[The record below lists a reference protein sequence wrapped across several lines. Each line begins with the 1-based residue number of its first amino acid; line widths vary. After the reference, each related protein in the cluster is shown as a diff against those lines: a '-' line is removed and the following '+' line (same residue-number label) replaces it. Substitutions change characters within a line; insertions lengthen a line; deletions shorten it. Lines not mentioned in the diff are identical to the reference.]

1 MKYPKEYLDEIKTRL
16 KVSTVVSKT
25 VSLKK
30 RGKEFVGLSPFKN
43 EKTPSFTV
51 NDEKEFYH
59 CFATSEHGNIFDFI
73 MKTQNLKF
81 GEAVKHLAQLA
92 GMQPYLFS
100 KKDEE
105 REKKWNEYK
114 SIFNEYVDFYHN
126 ELIKNEQHSNA
137 REYLKNRSLSK
148 ENVKKFKI
156 GYVEKNPSIFE
167 QFKNKYSEQT
177 LVETGLF
184 YLDEKKKIYIERFR
198 GRLIFPINNIT
209 GQPIALGGRIIEN
222 LDYLAKYINSP
233 ETLFFKKG
241 SNLYNLDLARK
252 LSNKLD
258 HIYLVE
264 GYMDVVG
271 LSKNG
276 IDNAVANLGTSLT
289 DKQIQILNQFFDDII
304 ICFDGD
310 ESGYKAALRA
320 AENSIKELKPEKQIS
335 FLFLPN
341 KEDPDS
347 YVNKNGKANFIE
359 FTKQSKLSIHQF
371 IFSHYKKQTEN
382 NPSSMAIFEKRL
394 RDVANTIKDDYI
406 KKYVL
411 EYFLEKIA
419 ELTPHSNQ
427 KNKKNYKKPTKSL
440 DATKKYYNESQ
451 SLSGVELKE
460 FSLIY
465 LVINNLNLMQSNIHL
480 IENIK
485 LFTEVNKKI
494 FNQIIEVLK
503 SENQIAVQ
511 DLNLD
516 SQIIEKIN
524 KFAPIKYILK
534 NNSEDDQKIIELL
547 EDISRDLMNYDL
559 EFRIQELESK
569 FSVDMNEST
578 FNELKELKKKSRISI
593 NLDKFVM
600 DFYRFD
606 II

>member
-1 MKYPKEYLDEIKTRL
+1 MMKYPKEYLDEIKTRL

-59 CFATSEHGNIFDFI
+59 CFATSEHGNIFDFV

-92 GMQPYLFS
+92 GIQPYMFS

-105 REKKWNEYK
+105 REKKWQEYK
-114 SIFNEYVDFYHN
+114 LIFSQYVDFYHD
-126 ELIKNEQHSNA
+126 ELLKNETYSFV
-137 REYLKNRSLSK
+137 RDYLKKRLLTK
-148 ENVKKFKI
+148 EEVKKFKI
-156 GYVEKNPSIFE
+156 GYVEKKPNF
-167 QFKNKYSEQT
+167 FDKLKKNFSEQA

-184 YLDEKKKIYIERFR
+184 YLDEKKKIYVERFR
-198 GRLIFPINNIT
+198 GRLIFPINNIS

-222 LDYLAKYINSP
+222 LEYLAKYINSP
-233 ETLFFKKG
+233 ETNFFKKG

-252 LSNKLD
+252 LSNKID

-276 IDNAVANLGTSLT
+276 VDNAVANLGTSLT
-289 DKQIQILNQFFDDII
+289 DKQILTLNQFFDDII

-335 FLFLPN
+335 FLFLPD

-347 YVNKNGKANFIE
+347 YVNKNGKTNFIN
-359 FTKQSKLSIHQF
+359 FTKQSKISIHQF
-371 IFSHYKKQTEN
+371 IFSHYKKQTKN
-382 NPSSMAIFEKRL
+382 NPSSLAIFEKKL
-394 RDVANTIKDDYI
+394 KSIANTIKDNLI
-406 KKYVL
+406 KKYVS
-411 EYFLEKIA
+411 EFFLEKIA
-419 ELTPHSNQ
+419 ELTPYSNQ
-427 KNKKNYKKPTKSL
+427 NKKKFFVKKTKSL
-440 DATKKYYNESQ
+440 DTTKKHYIDSQ
-451 SLSGVELKE
+451 SLTGVELKE
-460 FSLIY
+460 FSLLY
-465 LVINNLNLMQSNIHL
+465 LVMNNLNLLQANLHL
-480 IENIK
+480 VENIK

-494 FNQIIEVLK
+494 FELIIEKLK
-503 SENQIAVQ
+503 SVEKVEIEDLKLDNQ
-511 DLNLD
+511 LF
-516 SQIIEKIN
+516 EKIN
-524 KFAPIKYILK
+524 KFAPIKHILK
-534 NNSEDDQKIIELL
+534 NQNNDDQKIIELL
-547 EDISRDLMNYDL
+547 DDISRDLMNYDL

-569 FSVDMNEST
+569 FSVDMSETT
-578 FNELKELKKKSRISI
+578 FNELKELKKKQ
-593 NLDKFVM
+593 NLN
-600 DFYRFD
+600 
-606 II
+606 

>member
-59 CFATSEHGNIFDFI
+59 CFATSEHGNIFDFV

-92 GMQPYLFS
+92 GMQPYMFS

-114 SIFNEYVDFYHN
+114 SIYTEYVDFYHN
-126 ELIKNEQHSNA
+126 ELIKNEQYSNA
-137 REYLKNRSLSK
+137 REYLKNRSLNK
-148 ENVKKFKI
+148 DEVKKFKI
-156 GYVEKNPSIFE
+156 GYVEKNPKIFE
-167 QFKNKYSEQT
+167 QLKNKHSEQT

-184 YLDEKKKIYIERFR
+184 YLDEKKKIYVERFR

-241 SNLYNLDLARK
+241 SNLYNLDIARK
-252 LSNKLD
+252 LSNKVD

-276 IDNAVANLGTSLT
+276 IDNVVANLGTSLT

-394 RDVANTIKDDYI
+394 RDVANTIRDDFI

-427 KNKKNYKKPTKSL
+427 KNKKSYKKPTKSL

-465 LVINNLNLMQSNIHL
+465 LVINNLNLIQLNIHL

-494 FNQIIEVLK
+494 FSQIIESLK
-503 SENQIAVQ
+503 SGDQPTIQ

-534 NNSEDDQKIIELL
+534 NNSEDEQKIIELL

-569 FSVDMNEST
+569 FSVDMSEST
-578 FNELKELKKKSRISI
+578 FNELKELKKKQ
-593 NLDKFVM
+593 NLN
-600 DFYRFD
+600 
-606 II
+606 